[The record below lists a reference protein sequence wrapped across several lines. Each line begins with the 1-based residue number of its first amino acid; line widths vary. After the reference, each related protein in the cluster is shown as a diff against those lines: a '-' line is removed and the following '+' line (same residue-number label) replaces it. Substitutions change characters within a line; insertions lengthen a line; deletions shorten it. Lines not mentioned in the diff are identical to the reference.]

1 MTRPLAA
8 AALGS
13 AICAALAVTAG
24 AGDLEVARLA
34 VLGGA
39 LAAVAVYDGK
49 ERRIPNRIVLPA
61 AAVCGALA
69 LADGAHVALVVGLGV
84 VAALL
89 LVSLLRPG
97 SFGMGDVKLV
107 LLIVLGLDGDAL
119 AALVLGIALA
129 ALAGL
134 VLLVRDGRGAWRTS
148 LPLAPFLALGVLGAL
163 LASSLS

>member
-1 MTRPLAA
+1 MSRALA
-8 AALGS
+8 AALGAGVS
-13 AICAALAVTAG
+13 CALAVTADVG
-24 AGDLEVARLA
+24 VLAIVRLA

-39 LAAVAVYDGK
+39 LAAVAVYDAD

-61 AAVCGALA
+61 AAVCGVLALVEGAHPALLAALA
-69 LADGAHVALVVGLGV
+69 L

-89 LVSLLRPG
+89 LLSLWRPG

-119 AALVLGIALA
+119 GALVLGVALA
-129 ALAGL
+129 AVTGFL
-134 VLLVRDGRGAWRTS
+134 LLVRDGRGAWKTS